1 MWASQSE
8 LGSLLSTSHHPI
20 YIPSQFTLVKEID
33 IKKSKSLNINLV
45 CWELIDLEGNVKK
58 INICFCLQTY
68 LHNYHIHNHDKQTLG
83 YLILLLLSLQSKLV
97 TVGFWYFY
105 KVLAQ
110 KNILKLFMRKASVL
124 RLYIETVA
132 KCSKT
137 IIITRNTSRENTPIW
152 PSNVTS
158 VVPRQE
164 QNTHWGD
171 TSDTA
176 TLCERGRYVGSVKN
190 ISIKKNSSRNTS
202 VMFTADWSP
211 STVKFV
217 SSSLPVWT
225 ISTCTGGHLTTDWRD
240 WHRLCGW
247 WRMINN

>member
-8 LGSLLSTSHHPI
+8 LGRLLSTSHHPI

-45 CWELIDLEGNVKK
+45 CWELIDLEGNVKR
-58 INICFCLQTY
+58 INICFCFQTS

-97 TVGFWYFY
+97 TVAFWYFY

-110 KNILKLFMRKASVL
+110 KNTLKLFMRKAPVL
-124 RLYIETVA
+124 RHCGKMFQNNYNYQEHQ
-132 KCSKT
+132 
-137 IIITRNTSRENTPIW
+137 NTPIW

-164 QNTHWGD
+164 QNK
-171 TSDTA
+171 
-176 TLCERGRYVGSVKN
+176 LCEWGRYVGSVIN
-190 ISIKKNSSRNTS
+190 LSIKRNSSRNTS
-202 VMFTADWSP
+202 VMFTTDWSP

-240 WHRLCGW
+240 WQRLCGW